1 MKALQE
7 TVRYKHRV
15 KILRIK
21 QFKDDANKL
30 AKAIKAYEKWM
41 ITKQKLDEEMH
52 YMLNRIE
59 SNKKTFSH

>member
-7 TVRYKHRV
+7 TVRYKYRV
-15 KILRIK
+15 KILRLK
-21 QFKDDANKL
+21 SFANDANKL
-30 AKAIKAYEKWM
+30 ARAIKAYEKGM

-52 YMLNRIE
+52 YMLSRIE

>member
-7 TVRYKHRV
+7 TVRYKQRV

-30 AKAIKAYEKWM
+30 AKTITAYEKWM
-41 ITKQKLDEEMH
+41 ITKQKLDEEIH
-52 YMLNRIE
+52 YMLSRIE